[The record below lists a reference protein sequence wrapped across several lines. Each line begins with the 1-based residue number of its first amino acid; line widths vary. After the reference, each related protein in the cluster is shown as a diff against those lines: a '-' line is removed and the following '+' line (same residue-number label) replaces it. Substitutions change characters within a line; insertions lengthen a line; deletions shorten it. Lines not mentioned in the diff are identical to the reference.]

1 LDPIGR
7 KEVMDVIAS
16 LAGKVTVFFSTHIL
30 QDVERIC
37 DRVIIIHEGKKLLED
52 SMENIKQLP
61 DVRSLVIELED
72 IKDSEYFISLKT
84 NDSIVDVTSEKQ
96 KIIISSH
103 DINDLRKLIN
113 KIVHENNIL
122 FRKMYVEEVSLED
135 IFIKAVNHNA

>member
-1 LDPIGR
+1 
-7 KEVMDVIAS
+7 MDVIAS